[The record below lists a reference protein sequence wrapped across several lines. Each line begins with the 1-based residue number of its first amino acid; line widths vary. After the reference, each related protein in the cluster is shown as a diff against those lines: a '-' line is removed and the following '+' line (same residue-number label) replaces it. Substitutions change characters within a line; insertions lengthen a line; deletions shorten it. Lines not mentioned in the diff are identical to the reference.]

1 MSLYKAHFFS
11 ILIVQIIPN
20 KTPKVIKQLFP
31 NYIWDLYVNNEKKL
45 YLTFDDGPIPGVTEF
60 VLTLLNQYNAK
71 ATFFCIGDNIRKHPE
86 VFRQILAEGHTIGNH
101 TMNHLK
107 AWKTSLEIYVQN
119 IIDCQNLIQEY
130 SPKEDIQQIFRP
142 PYGQIS
148 RTKFK
153 ALEKL
158 GYNII
163 LWDVLSKDWEQTISP
178 EECLQNVLQNAQQGS
193 IIVFHDSIKASK
205 NLTVVLPEVLDYFS
219 KKGYVFDT
227 IRF

>member
-1 MSLYKAHFFS
+1 MQ
-11 ILIVQIIPN
+11 IVPN

-31 NYIWDLYVNNEKKL
+31 NYIWDLYANNEKKL
-45 YLTFDDGPIPGVTEF
+45 YLTFDDGPIPDVTEF
-60 VLTLLNQYNAK
+60 ALTQLNQYNAK

-86 VFRQILAEGHTIGNH
+86 VFRQILVEGHAIGNH

-107 AWKTSLEIYVQN
+107 AWGTSLEVYIKN
-119 IIDCQNLIQEY
+119 TKDCQNLIQEY
-130 SPKEDIQQIFRP
+130 LPKKDIQQIFRP

-148 RTKFK
+148 HTKFK

-158 GYNII
+158 GYKII
-163 LWDVLSKDWEQTISP
+163 LWDVLSKDWQQTISE
-178 EECLQNVLQNAQQGS
+178 EECLQNVLQNTQQGS

-205 NLTVVLPEVLDYFS
+205 NLTAVLPKVLDYFS
-219 KKGYVFDT
+219 KRGYVFDT